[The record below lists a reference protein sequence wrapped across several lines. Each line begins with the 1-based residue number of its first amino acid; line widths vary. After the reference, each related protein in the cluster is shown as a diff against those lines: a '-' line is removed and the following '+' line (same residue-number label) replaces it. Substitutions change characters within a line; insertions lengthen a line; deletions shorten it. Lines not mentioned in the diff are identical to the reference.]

1 MHNPL
6 SHELSFFKEKMIQAV
21 IIPCFSPNIISI
33 QKKLGFSSYFQNYE
47 VSSGKDNM
55 SLGYRNH
62 PNSKIQYMAIIR
74 YKMVYD
80 HGKCIQELSN

>member
-33 QKKLGFSSYFQNYE
+33 QKKIGFSSYFQNYE

-62 PNSKIQYMAIIR
+62 PNSKI
-74 YKMVYD
+74 
-80 HGKCIQELSN
+80 HGKCIQELSI